1 MEYKKMCT
9 EKHWELCN
17 TSAAY
22 YAATKFAIALE
33 EQAKLDGHK
42 PKTIRVR
49 TKEQIIKGGFGKSD
63 AQVVWDDFQGWAEC
77 IEVISTS
84 DTDYIIEGN
93 TVSFYTI

>member
-1 MEYKKMCT
+1 MCT
-9 EKHWELCN
+9 DEHWELCN
-17 TSAAY
+17 TSAAH

-33 EQAKLDGHK
+33 EQARLEGLK
-42 PKTIRVR
+42 PKTIMVR

-63 AQVVWDDFQGWAEC
+63 AQVVWEEGPEGWTEYVEA
-77 IEVISTS
+77 TLFN